1 MGRIAPMT
9 AINYR
14 LVFRRIWLVASAVW
28 VLVVGGL
35 AVTTPVVL
43 PADLCWIEPGL
54 GFRMDAA
61 TYGLCI
67 VHHQAEY
74 VAYHDAVIRTLFSAV
89 LVRLALVFGA
99 PVVVL
104 VVSFVG
110 THGGAWLRTR
120 FARWPTR
127 Q

>member
-1 MGRIAPMT
+1 MT

-14 LVFRRIWLVASAVW
+14 LVFRRISLVASAVW

-35 AVTTPVVL
+35 AVTTPVIP
-43 PADLCWIEPGL
+43 PADPCWIEPVP

-67 VHHQAEY
+67 VDHKAEY
-74 VAYHDAVIRTLFSAV
+74 VAYHAAFAHTLFVAL

-99 PVVVL
+99 PL
-104 VVSFVG
+104 VVFVMSFAG
-110 THGGAWLRTR
+110 TRGPARLRSR
-120 FARWPTR
+120 KAGRLPVR
-127 Q
+127 